1 MNDASPISIVHPRLS
16 VSLKWDPQEFLI
28 NSRPKP
34 RAPTALV
41 PSATAGSAGGGGDKA
56 NGIERLRELE
66 AMFLGGPVNAI
77 DSKLNEVRML
87 HFLKPKKYVRKTHA
101 SLYLALTLYS

>member
-1 MNDASPISIVHPRLS
+1 MSAAVNGMASS
-16 VSLKWDPQEFLI
+16 
-28 NSRPKP
+28 
-34 RAPTALV
+34 ALV
-41 PSATAGSAGGGGDKA
+41 PSATAGSAGGGGDQA

-87 HFLKPKKYVRKTHA
+87 GLSMKKTFASILFIEKMKCGYFYVI
-101 SLYLALTLYS
+101 TLYFFKNVLT

>member
-1 MNDASPISIVHPRLS
+1 MSAAVNGMASS
-16 VSLKWDPQEFLI
+16 
-28 NSRPKP
+28 
-34 RAPTALV
+34 ALV

-87 HFLKPKKYVRKTHA
+87 GLSTMQGVHTKWW
-101 SLYLALTLYS
+101 S